1 MRPFFLLFIFREP
14 ISSKIPLEQ
23 YFEEYTGGPD
33 ADEATEYIMLRFVQA
48 NRAGLTVYAQ

>member
-1 MRPFFLLFIFREP
+1 MLLFFFSGP
-14 ISSKIPLEQ
+14 ISSKVPLER

-33 ADEATEYIMLRFVQA
+33 ADEATEYIMLRFVRA

>member
-33 ADEATEYIMLRFVQA
+33 ANEATDYVMSQFVQA
-48 NRAGLTVYAQ
+48 NRVGVTMYAQ